1 MLKRDASVDVDTLVD
16 KPITGSSK
24 DVLGF
29 QEVANT
35 LATAILTQSN
45 TSTITLG
52 IDGPWGSGKSSILHL
67 LKEALQKRSTE
78 DQGEGVGLIVVS
90 FSPWL
95 ITDQTALITE
105 FFKQLDKA
113 IAEAKRRTGFF
124 TALRKWDTLTNWVR
138 LKKWSITNQ
147 IRAAR
152 KAMHKFGTLTTLAST
167 AMAAIDPT
175 LSVAAAAGVAGR
187 MGKMVRPPKRSVEE
201 LKTNLHTCLG
211 DIAEKDISFR
221 ILVLIDDMDRLDPED
236 ALEVLRLVKA
246 VADFPAVNY
255 LLCYDREA
263 LAKSLSKSALISDGN
278 AYLEKI
284 IQFSFKVPPLEPF
297 QLRAWLRRG
306 INDLF
311 PNQIQNGSRRAEVVL
326 DAWAGRLLRTPRD
339 VKRLLFAVR
348 TIWPALE
355 SKADLLD
362 LVWLQMIKEKA
373 STDEANLYS
382 WLTGYLQ
389 SLDALA
395 IGGTVSGTYE
405 AQKKLFEIINTLG
418 WMVYTDKEGM
428 SSIDFHHLDQLLAGV
443 TQDHLDDTSMDGTRW
458 IYLTDEA
465 KLAELR
471 RDCRLSSP
479 WHWRLYFAL
488 DTPSHALTDDE
499 WRALERSGASS
510 AAELGSSI
518 GKLLEQGG
526 GVRRDVGDQLLDRVI
541 YAARS
546 GTMRY
551 SVRWIQ
557 ALLSN
562 VQGLKGSS
570 KKEGHF
576 GFGKQ
581 FDSQIKVMMW
591 EVFRIL
597 NEEGRMQALRVVFQ
611 ESSELS
617 VSSAI
622 LREQFAAAKKS
633 ENDESEEM
641 FLTSEELDIAVQAH
655 LKKFEELSPEDF
667 RNLSSPYDVL
677 YAWKEMD
684 GSSERP
690 GGLLEESLKSDED
703 FLVTLDGLKIVT
715 SSEQGRV
722 PHVPERFLDN
732 FVDGSGVRKRLEN
745 MAKSNAVHSHRAKT
759 LLDLWWK
766 EG

>member
-1 MLKRDASVDVDTLVD
+1 MLKRDELIEVDSLVD

-29 QEVANT
+29 QQVANT
-35 LATAILTQSN
+35 LATAILSQSN

-67 LKEALQKRSTE
+67 LKEELQKRSTE
-78 DQGEGVGLIVVS
+78 DEGEGVGLIVVS

-95 ITDQTALITE
+95 ITDQTALIAE
-105 FFKQLDKA
+105 FFKQLDEA
-113 IAEAKRRTGFF
+113 IAEAKRRTGLFS
-124 TALRKWDTLTNWVR
+124 ALRKWDTLTKWVR
-138 LKKWSITNQ
+138 LKKWSIANQ
-147 IRAAR
+147 IGAAR

-167 AMAAIDPT
+167 AVAAIDPT
-175 LSVAAAAGVAGR
+175 LSAAAVAGVAGR

-211 DIAEKDISFR
+211 DIAKADTSFR

-255 LLCYDREA
+255 LLCYDRDA

-297 QLRAWLRRG
+297 QLRTWLRRG

-311 PNQIQNGSRRAEVVL
+311 PNQIQNGSRRAEVIL
-326 DAWAGRLLRTPRD
+326 DAWAGRILRTPRD

-362 LVWLQMIKEKA
+362 LVWLQMLKEKA
-373 STDEANLYS
+373 ATGEVDLYS
-382 WLTGYLQ
+382 WVTGYLQ

-405 AQKKLFEIINTLG
+405 EQRKLFEIINALG
-418 WMVYTDKEGM
+418 WRVYNDKEGM
-428 SSIDFHHLDQLLAGV
+428 SSIDFHHLDHLLAGV
-443 TQDHLDDTSMDGTRW
+443 NQDHLDETSVDGTQW
-458 IYLTDEA
+458 IYLTDES

-499 WRALERSGASS
+499 WRALEQSGASS
-510 AAELGSSI
+510 AAELGNNI

-546 GTMRY
+546 GAIRN

-557 ALLSN
+557 SLLSN
-562 VQGLKGSS
+562 ARGLKGSS
-570 KKEGHF
+570 KSAGHF
-576 GFGKQ
+576 GFGRE
-581 FDSQIKVMMW
+581 FDSQINVMMR
-591 EVFRIL
+591 EVFRVL
-597 NEEGRMQALRVVFQ
+597 NEEERTQAVKMVFQ
-611 ESSELS
+611 ESCELS
-617 VSSAI
+617 VTSTI
-622 LREQFAAAKKS
+622 LREQVAAKKG
-633 ENDESEEM
+633 ENGESEKM
-641 FLTSEELDIAVQAH
+641 FLTAEELDIAVRGH
-655 LKKFEELSPEDF
+655 LKQFEELSPEDF
-667 RNLSSPYDVL
+667 RNLLSPYDVL
-677 YAWKEMD
+677 YAWKEM
-684 GSSERP
+684 EW
-690 GGLLEESLKSDED
+690 
-703 FLVTLDGLKIVT
+703 
-715 SSEQGRV
+715 
-722 PHVPERFLDN
+722 
-732 FVDGSGVRKRLEN
+732 FV
-745 MAKSNAVHSHRAKT
+745 
-759 LLDLWWK
+759 
-766 EG
+766 